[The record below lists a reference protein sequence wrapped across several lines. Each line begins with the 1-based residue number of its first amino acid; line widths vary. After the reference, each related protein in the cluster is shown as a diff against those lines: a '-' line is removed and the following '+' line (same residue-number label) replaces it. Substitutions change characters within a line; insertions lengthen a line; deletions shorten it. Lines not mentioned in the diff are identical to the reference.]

1 MIVFILYPRVLLDTK
16 SFPVSAADPG
26 EGPGEPASPLIFGPR
41 RIFFKTLPPPPSQGL
56 DDLGPHN
63 LKVWIHYRV

>member
-1 MIVFILYPRVLLDTK
+1 MIVFVLYPRALLDTK

-41 RIFFKTLPPPPSQGL
+41 RIFFKTLPPPAISGS
-56 DDLGPHN
+56 G
-63 LKVWIHYRV
+63 